1 MMKGQYKHAQYTVK
15 LIDMH
20 VIIHRLKL
28 LIFEMSCNEKLKA
41 REKHLPVLLKNLVKK
56 LIYPKYFE
64 IYRIRSE

>member
-15 LIDMH
+15 LMDMH

-41 REKHLPVLLKNLVKK
+41 REKHLPVLLKNLVKN
-56 LIYPKYFE
+56 
-64 IYRIRSE
+64 